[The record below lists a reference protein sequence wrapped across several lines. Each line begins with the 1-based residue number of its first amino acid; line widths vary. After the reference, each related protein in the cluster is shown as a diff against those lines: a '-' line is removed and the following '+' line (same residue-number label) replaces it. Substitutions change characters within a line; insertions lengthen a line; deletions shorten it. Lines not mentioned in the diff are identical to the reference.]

1 MRTLFAPAVALMN
14 RLNCPYKFALMG
26 LVALVAIGY
35 MLVTLAISLRGALH
49 HAEHELAGVEAVKPV
64 LRFIRLAEQHRDTAA
79 GVLAGNAKLKDGV
92 VAKAAE
98 IGQAI
103 KAIDEAIATHGDV
116 VGQQEEWGRLKEEW
130 VNLEKEWAD
139 LTGPASFTAHT
150 AVLQSAMQIITGM
163 GDRSGLVMDPDPDS
177 YYLINTA
184 VLVLPQTLEGLA
196 VIRGA
201 GNGVLTRKF
210 TTDDEK
216 HEFSTRLGVLEKM
229 TADLLAS
236 LSRAEAYNPSLKAAA
251 EGFRQKFVG
260 GAGEVVVV
268 AQSELTTG
276 RLNTP
281 AEYFF
286 RKATES
292 IDAGYAQ
299 IDETLLPAIRK
310 LIEARMA
317 RVNAQL
323 YLTLAVALAVALAFA
338 YLSIGAYVVI
348 VGGVRRLAEG
358 TERIAAGDLTA
369 RVEVDSTD
377 ELGHVGDGFNSM
389 AGALSGLIG
398 QIQTSAGNVS
408 AAANSLAASSAQ
420 IHDGSQHQS
429 ESAATMAAAVEQTTV
444 GIDQIAERAREAQ
457 AISAESGEL
466 SAEGSH
472 VVHQTV
478 AEMKGIAD
486 SVQQSAQLIE
496 ELGKQSGQISA
507 IVNVI
512 KDIADQTNL
521 LALNAAIEAARA
533 GETGRGFAVVADEV
547 RKLAERTTQS
557 TRDIAAMITAI
568 QTGTS
573 QAVNS
578 MQAGVARVS
587 AGVHMA
593 ERAGEAMEKIK
604 SGAERVVRSVNDIS
618 AALKEQSAASNE
630 IAANV
635 EKIAQMAEENNAA
648 VAGTTATA
656 HELERLAAGLQG
668 EVRRYRVN

>member
-1 MRTLFAPAVALMN
+1 MRTLLLPAVALMN
-14 RLNCPYKFALMG
+14 RLKYPFKFG
-26 LVALVAIGY
+26 LIGITSLIAIGF
-35 MLVTLAISLRGALH
+35 LFASLATHLRTNIENSRKELRGLEVVQPVLVLAQHVQQHRGLTAGALGGNDKLK
-49 HAEHELAGVEAVKPV
+49 AKVPDKQADVAAALKAVEAVDAKHGTELGFAQEWARIKGDWEQIRSGWTGMTLDED
-64 LRFIRLAEQHRDTAA
+64 LRAHGALVERLLAMNTLVAETSGLILDPDLGSYYLMDTVTGPLPELLERMGKIRAA
-79 GVLAGNAKLKDGV
+79 GTGVLARKEIKD
-92 VAKAAE
+92 
-98 IGQAI
+98 Q
-103 KAIDEAIATHGDV
+103 
-116 VGQQEEWGRLKEEW
+116 GRFE
-130 VNLEKEWAD
+130 
-139 LTGPASFTAHT
+139 F
-150 AVLQSAMQIITGM
+150 
-163 GDRSGLVMDPDPDS
+163 
-177 YYLINTA
+177 
-184 VLVLPQTLEGLA
+184 
-196 VIRGA
+196 A
-201 GNGVLTRKF
+201 GRI
-210 TTDDEK
+210 
-216 HEFSTRLGVLEKM
+216 SVLEKVQEDLKHNLWRAGLADGAL
-229 TADLLAS
+229 TAGLSEFSSKLDESVGNVAS
-236 LSRAEAYNPSLKAAA
+236 VIRSEIVMNRFETAPEAY
-251 EGFRQKFVG
+251 F
-260 GAGEVVVV
+260 
-268 AQSELTTG
+268 G
-276 RLNTP
+276 R
-281 AEYFF
+281 
-286 RKATES
+286 ATEA
-292 IDAGYAQ
+292 IDIGYKEMG
-299 IDETLLPAIRK
+299 DTLMPALVK
-310 LIEARMA
+310 LIEARVGRLERQFVLSAGIAVAMILA
-317 RVNAQL
+317 FV
-323 YLTLAVALAVALAFA
+323 YLAAAAYLAVVGSIRS
-338 YLSIGAYVVI
+338 LSEGA
-348 VGGVRRLAEG
+348 
-358 TERIAAGDLTA
+358 ERIAQGDLTA
-369 RVEVDSTD
+369 RVDMEARD
-377 ELGHVGDGFNSM
+377 ELALVGDRFNSM
-389 AGALSGLIG
+389 AISLNELIG
-398 QIQTSAGNVS
+398 KIQSSAGNV
-408 AAANSLAASSAQ
+408 AAAASSLAASSAQ
-420 IHDGSQHQS
+420 IHNGSQHQS

-557 TRDIAAMITAI
+557 TQDIANMIGAI

-587 AGVHMA
+587 AGVELA
-593 ERAGEAMEKIK
+593 QRAGEAMEKIK
-604 SGAERVVRSVNDIS
+604 SGAVRVVRSVRDIS
-618 AALKEQSAASNE
+618 AALKEQSTASNE